1 MSHHRNSRPTPRHRK
16 GFTLV
21 IFALLMFALLAL
33 AALVIDLGIV
43 RTTQRQMQTAT
54 DSAALEGM
62 RFRQR
67 VPENWLDNSDPI
79 GRELISAI
87 GAPPAAPQDPTDPAW
102 QDWCDLASRYAAS
115 RNVTN
120 TFDDDFNLAAD
131 ARNFGAGP
139 RLTFTGGTPI
149 SPEFNASQTMS
160 IPSSRVYDPVLSLN
174 SASNDPPGD
183 IVAGNAIKPELATIE
198 ENDYS
203 RTDFTTGATI
213 DGNRNG
219 LLVRM
224 RRTNETLDPAVGST
238 GGTIPNLFG
247 RGSLIASD
255 LKGRGIAVRST
266 SIAASSYERLSFE
279 PSPEELT
286 VEVRAKSIGVR
297 PTSAENPDRDIPG
310 RLPLVIYADDPDDLD
325 VPGPWELLQNNNA
338 TPYTISQGY
347 LVPFINGVPAEPID
361 AIGHVVG
368 IDLLTGTGRAMSIGD
383 QVSEGPE
390 STTTNLSTI
399 LAQAALLRTEGGTPV
414 PYGLVPIVARLEEI
428 EDDGPYYVI
437 GFGAILFPDGEADAG
452 QIHVVSGH
460 VPWTN
465 AMATIAARSP
475 VASSPLTAL
484 QWTTLLDRH
493 SDIDAPLLAPALV
506 R

>member
-1 MSHHRNSRPTPRHRK
+1 MSHHRNSRTTPRHRK

-62 RFRQR
+62 RFRQQ

-102 QDWCDLASRYAAS
+102 QDWYDLASRYAAS
-115 RNVTN
+115 RNVSN
-120 TFDDDFNLAAD
+120 TFDDDFNLATD

-139 RLTFTGGTPI
+139 RLTFTGGTSI

-174 SASNDPPGD
+174 SASNDPAGD

-238 GGTIPNLFG
+238 GGTIPYLFG

-266 SIAASSYERLSFE
+266 SIAVSSYERLSFE

-310 RLPLVIYADDPDDLD
+310 RLPLVIYADQWPI
-325 VPGPWELLQNNNA
+325 PMNPAAE
-338 TPYTISQGY
+338 YTINNGQ
-347 LVPFINGVPAEPID
+347 LVRVGSGDVL
-361 AIGHVVG
+361 GHVVS
-368 IDLLTGTGRAMSIGD
+368 IDLLTGTGRAISIGE
-383 QVSEGPE
+383 QVPE
-390 STTTNLSTI
+390 VDESITTSLSTI
-399 LAQAALLRTEGGTPV
+399 LAQAALLRTEGGSQV
-414 PYGLVPIVARLEEI
+414 PYGFVPIVARLE
-428 EDDGPYYVI
+428 DSGPYIVI
-437 GFGAILFPDGEADAG
+437 GFGAILFPDGQADAG

-465 AMATIAARSP
+465 AMATIAPRTP
-475 VASSPLTAL
+475 ITSSLEIDDYWNL
-484 QWTTLLDRH
+484 VLNRHHELLD
-493 SDIDAPLLAPALV
+493 PLLAPALV

>member
-1 MSHHRNSRPTPRHRK
+1 MSPHRPSSSKSQNRRRQRK

-21 IFALLMFALLAL
+21 IFALLLFALLAL

-43 RTTQRQMQTAT
+43 RSAQRQMQTAT

-62 RFRQR
+62 RFRQQ
-67 VPENWLDNSDPI
+67 VPEKWLDPTDSI
-79 GRELISAI
+79 GNELISAI
-87 GAPPAAPQDPTDPAW
+87 GDPPASPQDPNDDAW
-102 QDWCDLASRYAAS
+102 QAWYDLASRYAAS
-115 RNVTN
+115 RNVSN

-139 RLTFTGGTPI
+139 RLTFTGGIEI
-149 SPEFNASQTMS
+149 SAEFNASQTMS

-174 SASNDPPGD
+174 SASNDPAGD

-213 DGNRNG
+213 NGNRNG

-238 GGTIPNLFG
+238 GGTIPYLFG

-255 LKGRGIAVRST
+255 LKGRGISVRST

-279 PSPEELT
+279 PSREQLT

-297 PTSAENPDRDIPG
+297 PSLAENPARDIPG
-310 RLPLVIYADDPDDLD
+310 RLPLVIYSDQWLSLQTNVATQYSINN
-325 VPGPWELLQNNNA
+325 GELVHVGTNDSL
-338 TPYTISQGY
+338 
-347 LVPFINGVPAEPID
+347 
-361 AIGHVVG
+361 GHVVS
-368 IDLLTGTGRAMSIGD
+368 IDLLSGTGRAMSIGD
-383 QVSEGPE
+383 QVSEVDS
-390 STTTNLSTI
+390 STTTSLAAI
-399 LAQAALLRTEGGTPV
+399 LAQAALRGTENGTQV
-414 PYGLVPIVARLEEI
+414 PYGLVPIVARLVGV
-428 EDDGPYYVI
+428 DRYVVI
-437 GFGAILFPDGEADAG
+437 GFGAILFPDGEADQG
-452 QIHVVSGH
+452 RIHVLSKH

-465 AMATIAARSP
+465 AMATIATRTP
-475 VASSPLTAL
+475 VTSSPLTAL